1 MTHIQAKREEEEEAE
16 HSAISAQ
23 LMEAKKRATSAE
35 AECLSPSE
43 KGTAS
48 TGRCRGMPGKEGFSS
63 GTFSMTWSLTP
74 GKGGGSYNAM
84 RLPTAI

>member
-1 MTHIQAKREEEEEAE
+1 
-16 HSAISAQ
+16 
-23 LMEAKKRATSAE
+23 
-35 AECLSPSE
+35 
-43 KGTAS
+43 
-48 TGRCRGMPGKEGFSS
+48 MPGKEGFSS